1 MDLFLNYAE
10 MAFSRQRAYAPS
22 PTSQWQANPG
32 RSLDNDTL
40 CTLVEAIARSQDR
53 QAFVQL
59 YSYFAP
65 RLKGFGLRRGMA
77 PAMSEELAQETLLT
91 VWRKAETFDHRKA
104 TVATWIFTIV
114 RNKGIDLFRR
124 RSVNETDLSE
134 VADVAADS
142 PLPDHA
148 VAGMEVSGVIRE
160 ALQLLPQEQLE
171 IIEKAFYEDK
181 SHSAIAAEL
190 NLPLGTVKSR
200 IRLALERLR
209 KAVPEAVND

>member
-1 MDLFLNYAE
+1 MDLALSPLEKAYNVSCALVGVQQ
-10 MAFSRQRAYAPS
+10 QRRRAD
-22 PTSQWQANPG
+22 PG
-32 RSLDNDTL
+32 RSLDNDKL
-40 CTLVEAIARSQDR
+40 CTLVEAIARHQDR

-77 PAMSEELAQETLLT
+77 PATSEELAQETLLT
-91 VWRKAETFDHRKA
+91 VWRKAETFDPHKA

-124 RSVNETDLSE
+124 RSLNETDLSE
-134 VADVAADS
+134 VAEVASDS
-142 PLPDHA
+142 PPPDHA
-148 VAGMEVSGVIRE
+148 VANSEISGVIRE
-160 ALQLLPQEQLE
+160 ALKVLPQEQLK
-171 IIEKAFYEDK
+171 IVEKAFYEDK
-181 SHSAIAAEL
+181 SHSAIAEEL

-200 IRLALERLR
+200 IRLALDRLR

>member
-1 MDLFLNYAE
+1 M
-10 MAFSRQRAYAPS
+10 
-22 PTSQWQANPG
+22 
-32 RSLDNDTL
+32 DNDQL
-40 CTLVEAIARSQDR
+40 CTLVEAIARRQDR

-77 PAMSEELAQETLLT
+77 PAMSEELAQETMLT
-91 VWRKAETFDHRKA
+91 VWRKAEMFDRGKA

-114 RNKGIDLFRR
+114 RNKSIDLFRHR
-124 RSVNETDLSE
+124 NINETDLAE
-134 VADVAADS
+134 VIEVAADS
-142 PLPDHA
+142 RPPDHA
-148 VAGMEVSGVIRE
+148 VADMEVSRTIRE
-160 ALQLLPQEQLE
+160 ALKMLPQEQIE

-181 SHSAIAAEL
+181 SHSVIAEEL

-209 KAVPEAVND
+209 KFVPEAVND